1 MLVIIYNTDYDTVI
15 IWWNSNYGQQQKLWN
30 EEWRSCA
37 LSSYGHLCRAGTLK
51 MGGAFEKSIF
61 LKHWKSWETILC
73 CKKRFSF
80 FSNTASHLNSG
91 LTGTLKVV
99 NQLIRVSSYLSVL
112 LQNKERKE
120 QGRRINC
127 VVS

>member
-51 MGGAFEKSIF
+51 MGGAFEKSEF
-61 LKHWKSWETILC
+61 LL
-73 CKKRFSF
+73 
-80 FSNTASHLNSG
+80 NTEKLAFEYWASATCWLIKW
-91 LTGTLKVV
+91 TLHV
-99 NQLIRVSSYLSVL
+99 LSHSVL
-112 LQNKERKE
+112 KTIPKLDSVIYSHSTGEETKA
-120 QGRRINC
+120 
-127 VVS
+127 

>member
-1 MLVIIYNTDYDTVI
+1 ML
-15 IWWNSNYGQQQKLWN
+15 QK
-30 EEWRSCA
+30 EV
-37 LSSYGHLCRAGTLK
+37 
-51 MGGAFEKSIF
+51 FF
-61 LKHWKSWETILC
+61 P
-73 CKKRFSF
+73 

-112 LQNKERKE
+112 LQNKQRKE